1 AGGSLAEKGAGQ
13 DSSQGG
19 GGQPK
24 AKAGKQQGST
34 GQGGSSGAGKSGEK
48 GMAGGVSAVGGGS
61 TAGQQKSGPA
71 TAEGGEEGGQM
82 GTSGEQVAS
91 GGQGLSG
98 EMKGSSADPN
108 STAKEQVASGK
119 APGKEKGV
127 GDSKTDQ
134 KGQGDKTA
142 QEGKGPTDAKMT
154 KRDTGGEQ
162 GGGGQGTKDI
172 RQLRQDIQ
180 KTLKDIDYDLKR
192 LKTTTQEGKSP
203 SQPTSGGRPTSGKQ
217 EQKASPGGGTQPGQ
231 DKALEEQTAMG
242 AESGGPQG
250 KEMGVAQ
257 QGQEGTSAPN
267 AGAEAGKEMGYS
279 PMEGTK
285 VGGMGAG
292 DKPGDKLFSEREE
305 EMGPPGE
312 RGHEL
317 RLKADKASTQEKRE
331 VLSTGQEVVE
341 GAVPFKQHSPTVEV
355 DPYTRLGK
363 E

>member
-1 AGGSLAEKGAGQ
+1 
-13 DSSQGG
+13 
-19 GGQPK
+19 
-24 AKAGKQQGST
+24 
-34 GQGGSSGAGKSGEK
+34 
-48 GMAGGVSAVGGGS
+48 
-61 TAGQQKSGPA
+61 
-71 TAEGGEEGGQM
+71 M

-91 GGQGLSG
+91 GSQGLSG

-127 GDSKTDQ
+127 GDSKTNQ

-142 QEGKGPTDAKMT
+142 QEGKGPADVKMT

-162 GGGGQGTKDI
+162 GAKDI

-192 LKTTTQEGKSP
+192 LETTMQEGKSP
-203 SQPTSGGRPTSGKQ
+203 SQPAPGGRSASGKQ
-217 EQKASPGGGTQPGQ
+217 EQKASQGGGTQPGQ

-250 KEMGVAQ
+250 EETGVAQ
-257 QGQEGTSAPN
+257 EGQEGTSTPN

-292 DKPGDKLFSEREE
+292 DKPGDKLFSEGEE

-363 E
+363 EQAGEDAIKKARIPQEYEGIVKEIYKGN